1 MAASTESQPRS
12 STEFVESSVLEAVV
26 PLSSD
31 IDIEEDLSSWNGTA
45 DGGDGSVLPFLSQR
59 NVLLLG
65 TSRYYTDTSMSLT
78 YVQAS
83 R

>member
-12 STEFVESSVLEAVV
+12 STEFVESSVLEAVI

-31 IDIEEDLSSWNGTA
+31 IDLEEDLSSWDGTA
-45 DGGDGSVLPFLSQR
+45 DGEDSSVLPFLSQR

-65 TSRYYTDTSMSLT
+65 TYPIENRHQHVSYSCTGF
-78 YVQAS
+78 
-83 R
+83 